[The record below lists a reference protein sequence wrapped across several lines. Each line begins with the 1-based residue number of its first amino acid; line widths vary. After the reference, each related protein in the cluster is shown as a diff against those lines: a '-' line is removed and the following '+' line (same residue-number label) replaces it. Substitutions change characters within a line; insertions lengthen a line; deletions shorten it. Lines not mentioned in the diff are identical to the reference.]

1 MKSRGHMQRLE
12 GLHQQLFDDKKF
24 EEAESLRWALQRIEA
39 SLKEESYER
48 ALDLNGTEKRW
59 LSVLPTAL
67 PQSVRLTLC
76 RCLDLASDKK
86 LGSLN
91 SIGQLEEFAQEKM
104 TELGVP
110 Q

>member
-1 MKSRGHMQRLE
+1 MRTKGHMQRLE
-12 GLHQQLFDDKKF
+12 GLHERLFGDKQF
-24 EEAESLRWALQRIEA
+24 DEAESLRWALQRIEA
-39 SLKEESYER
+39 SLQEEKYER
-48 ALDLNGTEKRW
+48 ALDLNGTERRW

-76 RCLDLASDKK
+76 RCLELAAFKRIR
-86 LGSLN
+86 GLN
-91 SIGQLEEFAQEKM
+91 SIDQLEEFAQEKM